1 MKTISKGGSQNMGTY
16 YSVSYIAFEI
26 LEYYF
31 MVFCNKLKL
40 YVENVKVTI
49 NEGGTFYV
57 NSVDKIEY

>member
-1 MKTISKGGSQNMGTY
+1 MGTY